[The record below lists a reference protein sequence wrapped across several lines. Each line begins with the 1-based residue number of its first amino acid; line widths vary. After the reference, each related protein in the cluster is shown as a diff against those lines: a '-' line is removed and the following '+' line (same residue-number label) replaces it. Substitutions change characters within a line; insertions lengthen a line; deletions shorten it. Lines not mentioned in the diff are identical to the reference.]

1 MNLSTSSNKRCVF
14 ESGGVILEQA
24 YTGVDQSRNPFPG
37 LRPFNTDESLLFFG
51 RDGLNDTLLEKLQ
64 ATRFVAVVG
73 TSGSGKSSLV
83 RAGLLPA
90 LRGGFLTDAGSSWR
104 VALFRP
110 INNPIHNL
118 SKSLLECNMFPANAP
133 SEQGERQR
141 LIEKSL
147 RRSSLGLIETVRIAQ
162 MSPSENLLIVADQFE
177 ELYRFEPSPEVE
189 HPEGEASAFVKL
201 LLEATRQ
208 TEVPIYVILTM
219 RSDYLGE
226 SARFWGLPEAI
237 NAGQFLIPRM
247 DDDERREAIE
257 GPVKVQGGKIAWSL
271 VNRLLNDVGDDPR
284 QLPIL
289 QHTLMRTWEYWNSH
303 KTDSESLSLQH
314 YDNKEVGGMKDS
326 LSINADAAYE
336 ELTGEEK
343 VIAEKMFKRLT
354 EKGAG
359 RREGRL
365 PATIDEIAKIAG
377 VAVERVLPV
386 IEVFRREGRSF
397 LMPAP
402 PVPLIPSTLVDISHE
417 SLISGWKRLSGW
429 VDEEAYSAKTYRRLV
444 DDALLYPHGKG
455 PLTNPELSFTVKW
468 KSDYTPNETWARRY
482 RSEFGKALEGDDPPA
497 RPDWAKP
504 DDSEY
509 GIALKY
515 LQISEQEY
523 KQTERERR
531 RRKYFPYALAAA
543 ILLSLVCVM
552 LFIFATKAYS
562 ERKTAEIQA
571 ERGNL
576 LEQAIYLD
584 LNRNTNEA
592 IARYKDLKSIYER
605 IGEPSKSALTD
616 ILIGNTILFR
626 APNYHEPALPY
637 FDNALKIARSQ
648 DVKFKPSIFVDI
660 GDRLTESFP
669 PNSSQAMTA
678 VRFYDYA
685 SEVIPNENPE
695 YKAEVLI
702 KAGDLFARSNQIDDL
717 NNAVARYSKAL
728 KWLPNTDPKQITI
741 NLRIGDALLSSRR
754 IQEAREAYQKAAD
767 YARAK
772 YPADYGE
779 ALRRIGDTYVS
790 VEKDHAKALDAYNR
804 ALEAYAVHDPNSSRV
819 NLVFGDARVR
829 EAIALLNE
837 QSGNKTQADSFYK
850 QARQLYSELLKRPT
864 KDFDEF
870 PSMRVEITSRFDGV
884 TSSIDRLQL
893 SPPEIRQK

>member
-1 MNLSTSSNKRCVF
+1 VL
-14 ESGGVILEQA
+14 ESGGVILDHA
-24 YTGVDQSRNPFPG
+24 YADVDQSRNPFPG

-118 SKSLLECNMFPANAP
+118 SKSLLECNMFPAHGP
-133 SEQGERQR
+133 SEPSERQR

-147 RRSSLGLIETVRIAQ
+147 RRSSLGLIEAVRVAQ

-177 ELYRFEPSPEVE
+177 ELYRFEPGSEVE
-189 HPEGEASAFVKL
+189 RPEEEASAFVKL

-208 TEVPIYVILTM
+208 TEIPIYVILTM

-289 QHTLMRTWEYWNSH
+289 QHTLMRTWEYWSSH

-326 LSINADAAYE
+326 LSINADAAYQ
-336 ELTGEEK
+336 ELTGEQK
-343 VIAEKMFKRLT
+343 VVAEKLFKRLT

-377 VAVERVLPV
+377 VKVEMVLPV

-402 PVPLIPSTLVDISHE
+402 PVPLTPSTLVDISHE
-417 SLISGWKRLSGW
+417 SLINGWKRLSGW

-455 PLTNPELSFTVKW
+455 PLTNPELSFTAKW
-468 KSDYTPNETWARRY
+468 KSDHKPNEMWARRY
-482 RSEFGKALEGDDPPA
+482 RSEFGKALEGDNPPA

-509 GIALKY
+509 GIAMEY
-515 LQISEQEY
+515 LRISAREH
-523 KQTERERR
+523 KQSERERH
-531 RRKYFPYALAAA
+531 RRKYFPYALGAVVF
-543 ILLSLVCVM
+543 LLFICVM
-552 LFIFATKAYS
+552 LLLFATRAQRAAA
-562 ERKTAEIQA
+562 EALAARRATEIQA

-584 LNRNTNEA
+584 LNRNTPEA
-592 IARYKDLKSIYER
+592 IARYKDLKAIYER

-626 APNYHEPALPY
+626 APNYKDPALPY
-637 FDNALKIARSQ
+637 FDNALKTARSQ
-648 DVKFKPSIFVDI
+648 NVKFKPSIFVDI
-660 GDRLTESFP
+660 GDRLTESLP
-669 PNSSQAMTA
+669 PDQAIAA

-695 YKAEVLI
+695 VKAGVLI
-702 KAGDLFARSNQIDDL
+702 KAADLLARSNKTDDL
-717 NNAVARYSKAL
+717 NNAVARYSEAL
-728 KWLPNTDPKQITI
+728 KLLSSTDPQQITI
-741 NLRIGDALLSSRR
+741 NLRIGDAQYASHR
-754 IQEAREAYQKAAD
+754 IQEAREAYQKAAEL
-767 YARAK
+767 ARAAK
-772 YPADYGE
+772 NSADFGE

-790 VEKDHAKALDAYNR
+790 PEKDNAKALEAYNR
-804 ALEAYAVHDPNSSRV
+804 ALAAYAVQDPTSSGV

-829 EAIALLNE
+829 EAIALVNE
-837 QSGNKTQADSFYK
+837 QSGNKTQADSFYR
-850 QARQLYSELLKRPT
+850 QAKKLYSELLKRST
-864 KDFDEF
+864 RDFDGF
-870 PSMRVEITSRFDGV
+870 PSMRVEISSRLDGV
-884 TSSIDRLQL
+884 TNSINRLQV
-893 SPPEIRQK
+893 SPR